1 VIDRLWF
8 LLPELIMLGGAIAC
22 AIVGLS
28 RDAGFRRTL
37 PAVVIL
43 TLIAAYA
50 GSLAVYQTPN
60 LEAALGAGAVALPW
74 LGSVVI
80 PMVALIGTVLVLVQA
95 GFVDRGYES
104 AVASGTV
111 RFDPLRSARGEY
123 YAFFLLSL
131 AGLMLTCEAPDLI
144 WLFLA
149 LELTSLPT
157 YIMVAIGR
165 SDRRSQE
172 AAMKYFFLGALA
184 AAIFLFGFAM
194 LYGATGTMELVA
206 MKDVLV
212 ARAADTGSIGSL
224 ATVGLLVALIGVG
237 FKLAAAPLHLY
248 APDVYEGAA
257 APVTAFIAF
266 VPKAGGAIAIMLLL
280 SVTGWAGEGG
290 SLPPAVLVTLWVMS
304 ALTMTLGNIGALL
317 QTNVKRMLAYSSIA
331 HSGYILIGIIAG
343 PGAGFAAVLIYLLA
357 YGLGNTATFS
367 VLAGLRR
374 GGEEVERIED
384 LAGLRERHPG
394 LAWAMAISAG
404 SLLGFPPLLGFWG
417 KVLLFI
423 AGVVSGQLVLVI
435 IAGVNSAISAWY
447 YLRLIALPLTGSPT
461 GSSRAVEGRRTF
473 GPRLAGVLAC
483 VLLIGLPLLLEPM
496 LREVDAAVRDVD
508 SMRVDM
514 TSIEPPASPGDYDLP
529 G

>member
-1 VIDRLWF
+1 MIDRLWF
-8 LLPELIMLGGAIAC
+8 LLPELVMLGGAIAC

-28 RDAGFRRTL
+28 HAAGIRRTL
-37 PAVVIL
+37 PVIVIL
-43 TLIAAYA
+43 TLVAACA
-50 GSLAVYQTPN
+50 ASTAVYDASS
-60 LEAALGAGAVALPW
+60 LESALGEGAVALPW
-74 LGSVVI
+74 LGRAVI

-104 AVASGTV
+104 AVGAGKL

-131 AGLMLTCEAPDLI
+131 AGLMLTCAAPDLI

-165 SDRRSQE
+165 SERRSQE
-172 AAMKYFFLGALA
+172 AAMKYFFLGAMA
-184 AAIFLFGFAM
+184 AAIFLFGFAL
-194 LYGATGTMELVA
+194 LYGATGTMELTA

-212 ARAADTGSIGSL
+212 ARAAETGSIGSL
-224 ATVGLLVALIGVG
+224 ATLGLLITIIGVG
-237 FKLAAAPLHLY
+237 FKLAAAPMHLY

-266 VPKAGGAIAIMLLL
+266 VPKAGGAVAIMLLL
-280 SVTGWAGEGG
+280 SITGWAGEGG
-290 SLPPAVLVTLWVMS
+290 SLPSAVLVTLWIMS
-304 ALTMTLGNIGALL
+304 VLTMTLGNIGALL
-317 QTNVKRMLAYSSIA
+317 QSNVKRMLAYSSIS

-367 VLAGLRR
+367 VLASLRR

-384 LAGLRERHPG
+384 LAGLRERQPG
-394 LAWAMAISAG
+394 LAWVMAISAG

-417 KVLLFI
+417 KLLLFI
-423 AGVVSGQLVLVI
+423 AGVVSGHLVLVI
-435 IAGVNSAISAWY
+435 IAGINSGISAWY
-447 YLRLIALPLTGSPT
+447 YLRLVALPLTGSAT
-461 GSSRAVEGRRTF
+461 GSSRAVEGRREV
-473 GPRLAGVLAC
+473 GPRVAGVFAC
-483 VLLIGLPLLLEPM
+483 ILLIGLPLLLEPM
-496 LREVDAAVRDVD
+496 LNEADDAVRDVD
-508 SMRVDM
+508 AMRSEM
-514 TSIEPPASPGDYDLP
+514 TAADDSSEPVG
-529 G
+529 